1 MTRKTKILLVEDD
14 PNFGAV
20 MRDYLAM
27 NGYEVT
33 LCPDGDKGWSRFI
46 NETFDLCIL
55 DVMMPGRDGFSLASG
70 IRKVNSAIPLVFLT
84 AKTLKED
91 IRQGYTTGADDYIT
105 KPFDP
110 EILLLKLGAL
120 LKRSGSPVADSNQQ
134 VFDIGMYRFNHR
146 LRELEL
152 DGTVRKLSPREA
164 DLLRLLCLHVND
176 ILSRE
181 KALLHIWGEDNYF
194 TGRSMDVFITRI
206 RKYLKDEP
214 AVEIVNVHGS
224 GYRMMVH
231 KP

>member
-1 MTRKTKILLVEDD
+1 MTKKTKILLVEDD
-14 PNFGAV
+14 VNFGAV

-27 NGYEVT
+27 NGYDVT
-33 LCPDGDKGWSRFI
+33 LCPDGNKGWNRFS
-46 NETFDLCIL
+46 NESFDLCIL
-55 DVMMPGRDGFSLASG
+55 DVMMPGRDGFSLAAG
-70 IRKVNSAIPLVFLT
+70 IRKVNPSIPIVYLT

-120 LKRSGSPVADSNQQ
+120 LKRSGTVVNDSDQNQ
-134 VFDIGMYRFNHR
+134 FEIGRYRFNHR

-152 DGTVRKLSPREA
+152 DGETRKLSPREA
-164 DLLRLLCLHVND
+164 DLLRLLCVHVND
-176 ILSRE
+176 VLSRE
-181 KALLHIWGEDNYF
+181 KALLQIWGEDNYF

-214 AVEIVNVHGS
+214 AVEIMNVHGS
-224 GYRMMVH
+224 GFRMVVNRT
-231 KP
+231 